1 MLELIFAFLMGLAC
15 PGHTTATTHSNN
27 DNTTISI
34 QSELPPTDTG
44 GEGGHYPPK
53 NP

>member
-27 DNTTISI
+27 DNNTNITAASA
-34 QSELPPTDTG
+34 PVDTG